1 MPRLYAVRKVGNI
14 CKRTRYVPNT
24 PNPSAAKTPGKRSRE
39 KRKHD
44 KFRENVE
51 KLGMLIAGNFDM
63 KSDKSVVLTIPGA
76 KKEELKRIAR
86 KDGTTYYLAASND
99 RSKFLKSLQRRMNA
113 ENRPF
118 KCIAI
123 TSQYTRQGK
132 RTNLHHHLLVNADA
146 LPYVTDAWTKW
157 VRKTGKVSG
166 VIVRSKTLYED
177 TGKGA
182 GAYALAGYLLA
193 QVTHYKNKSAYFAS
207 KNIERPVVVE
217 KGTVPHGFRLN
228 APSDAEI
235 LRVTGTDGNPT
246 ASITYRMNRKGGKHN
261 KA

>member
-1 MPRLYAVRKVGNI
+1 MTRMYAVKKAGSV
-14 CKRTRYVPNT
+14 CKRTRYVSNT
-24 PNPSAAKTPGKRSRE
+24 PNPSAAKAPGKRSKE
-39 KRKHD
+39 KRKRD
-44 KFRENVE
+44 KLRESVE

-63 KSDKSVVLTIPGA
+63 KNDKSVVLTIPGA
-76 KKEELKRIAR
+76 KKEKLKRKAK
-86 KDGTTYYLAASND
+86 KDKTTYYLAALED
-99 RSKFLKSLQRRMNA
+99 RNKFLKSFQRRMHA

-118 KCIAI
+118 RCIAI
-123 TSQYTRQGK
+123 TSQHTRQGK

-177 TGKGA
+177 AGKGA

-207 KNIERPVVVE
+207 KNLERPVVVE
-217 KGTVPHGFRLN
+217 KGTVTCGFRLR

-235 LRVTGTDGNPT
+235 LRMTGTDRNPT
-246 ASITYRMNRKGGKHN
+246 ASITYRMNQKGGKHN
-261 KA
+261 KS